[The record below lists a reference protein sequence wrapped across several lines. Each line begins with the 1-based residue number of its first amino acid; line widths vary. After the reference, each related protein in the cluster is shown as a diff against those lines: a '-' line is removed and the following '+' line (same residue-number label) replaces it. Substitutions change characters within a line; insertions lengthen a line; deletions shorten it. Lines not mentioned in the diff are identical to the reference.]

1 MCRPNLWFKSE
12 CYIYL
17 KWGWASWCH
26 ILEAYRG
33 EGQQVIAAK
42 GQNKERPK
50 TNQTSENLKGISEIY
65 NEKCSN
71 LAGITTHR
79 ESILLIQKEPKR
91 PLWKFSNR
99 TLLIPSALQS
109 FVQKK
114 RVQAENENLC
124 FSISVWLFYPLSV
137 YFKGPT
143 IQATCWMRRF
153 PFELLNLVGSMKTF
167 VVEEN
172 CSLVNVDGF

>member
-1 MCRPNLWFKSE
+1 MGLGITVSHSGGIQRRGAK
-12 CYIYL
+12 
-17 KWGWASWCH
+17 CH
-26 ILEAYRG
+26 SS
-33 EGQQVIAAK
+33 K

-50 TNQTSENLKGISEIY
+50 TSQTSVKPKGISEIY

-79 ESILLIQKEPKR
+79 ESILLIQKEPQR
-91 PLWKFSNR
+91 PLWNFKQNITNSIGITKLCAEKNVVRTMFS
-99 TLLIPSALQS
+99 
-109 FVQKK
+109 
-114 RVQAENENLC
+114 
-124 FSISVWLFYPLSV
+124 PLSL

-143 IQATCWMRRF
+143 IQASCWMRRF
-153 PFELLNLVGSMKTF
+153 SFELPNLGGSMKTF